1 MILVEIKESK
11 SVARRRSSR
20 RPISMRN
27 MLLNTAGRG
36 EEAAKQVAKNVPA
49 EFATSPPTY
58 RVIIKAS
65 STSLHPVRGRISTP
79 VSTRSH
85 EDTVARGKAI
95 LFFVQARHLLVKRD
109 ERHEAQETAAPFTV
123 VVIINLDD
131 LVQRAV
137 P

>member
-36 EEAAKQVAKNVPA
+36 EEAAKQVAKNVSA

-65 STSLHPVRGRISTP
+65 TSSLNPVRGRITTP
-79 VSTRSH
+79 VSTRSN
-85 EDTVARGKAI
+85 EGTVARGKAI
-95 LFFVQARHLLVKRD
+95 
-109 ERHEAQETAAPFTV
+109 
-123 VVIINLDD
+123 
-131 LVQRAV
+131 
-137 P
+137 